1 LGGARR
7 FISRSAG
14 RPSVVIDFLPPW
26 ILACRKRSNYA
37 DSRSESRRY
46 GEHGTDDANLSAKR
60 PVAMTTIALYGLATF
75 AALFGGGILGLLAGK
90 LMPEKY
96 HDDSTR
102 AIVQTATGMVSLLA
116 ALVLGLLVATAK
128 NKFDTSNKQTE
139 EYAASLML
147 LDRELVNFGPGANE
161 TKSLLRKYTAAKIA
175 ETWRQTE
182 NPKPKLGSPPAWQL
196 LESLQLSIRDL
207 KPEFEAQRSA
217 LANASSIAAE
227 LNKTTW
233 LERAEEMDHVQHPFI
248 LILLA
253 WFAILFFSIGLFAPR
268 NGLVIAALVVG
279 ALSIAGAV
287 VLIADLDSPFEGI
300 LVVSAEPMQEALARI
315 SAP

>member
-1 LGGARR
+1 LSLVTSTTSGVVVSRVLSNLIDEMRQVGGRGDVLFRARR
-7 FISRSAG
+7 GAL
-14 RPSVVIDFLPPW
+14 PS
-26 ILACRKRSNYA
+26 S
-37 DSRSESRRY
+37 S
-46 GEHGTDDANLSAKR
+46 
-60 PVAMTTIALYGLATF
+60 
-75 AALFGGGILGLLAGK
+75 
-90 LMPEKY
+90 
-96 HDDSTR
+96 
-102 AIVQTATGMVSLLA
+102 
-116 ALVLGLLVATAK
+116 
-128 NKFDTSNKQTE
+128 
-139 EYAASLML
+139 
-147 LDRELVNFGPGANE
+147 
-161 TKSLLRKYTAAKIA
+161 
-175 ETWRQTE
+175 
-182 NPKPKLGSPPAWQL
+182 
-196 LESLQLSIRDL
+196 
-207 KPEFEAQRSA
+207 EFEAQRSA

-248 LILLA
+248 FILLA

>member
-1 LGGARR
+1 
-7 FISRSAG
+7 
-14 RPSVVIDFLPPW
+14 
-26 ILACRKRSNYA
+26 
-37 DSRSESRRY
+37 
-46 GEHGTDDANLSAKR
+46 
-60 PVAMTTIALYGLATF
+60 MTTIALYGLATF

-90 LMPEKY
+90 LVPEKY

-175 ETWRQTE
+175 ETWHQTE
-182 NPKPKLGSPPAWQL
+182 NPEPKLGSPHAWQL

-207 KPEFEAQRSA
+207 KPEFEAQRPA

-287 VLIADLDSPFEGI
+287 VLIADLDSPFEGM

>member
-1 LGGARR
+1 MGGRRR

-37 DSRSESRRY
+37 DWRSESRLY
-46 GEHGTDDANLSAKR
+46 GECGTDDVNLSAKRLSAKR
-60 PVAMTTIALYGLATF
+60 PVAITTIALYGLATF

-90 LMPEKY
+90 LIPEKY

-147 LDRELVNFGPGANE
+147 LDRELVNFGPGAR
-161 TKSLLRKYTAAKIA
+161 SL
-175 ETWRQTE
+175 
-182 NPKPKLGSPPAWQL
+182 
-196 LESLQLSIRDL
+196 
-207 KPEFEAQRSA
+207 SA
-217 LANASSIAAE
+217 
-227 LNKTTW
+227 
-233 LERAEEMDHVQHPFI
+233 
-248 LILLA
+248 
-253 WFAILFFSIGLFAPR
+253 
-268 NGLVIAALVVG
+268 
-279 ALSIAGAV
+279 
-287 VLIADLDSPFEGI
+287 
-300 LVVSAEPMQEALARI
+300 
-315 SAP
+315 

>member
-1 LGGARR
+1 
-7 FISRSAG
+7 
-14 RPSVVIDFLPPW
+14 
-26 ILACRKRSNYA
+26 
-37 DSRSESRRY
+37 
-46 GEHGTDDANLSAKR
+46 
-60 PVAMTTIALYGLATF
+60 MTMIALYGLATF

-96 HDDSTR
+96 HGDSTR
-102 AIVQTATGMVSLLA
+102 AIVQTATSMVSLLA

-139 EYAASLML
+139 EYAAGLML

-175 ETWRQTE
+175 ETWRQTGD
-182 NPKPKLGSPPAWQL
+182 PKPKLGGPRAWQL

-233 LERAEEMDHVQHPFI
+233 LERAQEMDHVQHPFI

-279 ALSIAGAV
+279 ALSISGAV

>member
-1 LGGARR
+1 
-7 FISRSAG
+7 
-14 RPSVVIDFLPPW
+14 
-26 ILACRKRSNYA
+26 
-37 DSRSESRRY
+37 
-46 GEHGTDDANLSAKR
+46 
-60 PVAMTTIALYGLATF
+60 
-75 AALFGGGILGLLAGK
+75 
-90 LMPEKY
+90 
-96 HDDSTR
+96 
-102 AIVQTATGMVSLLA
+102 
-116 ALVLGLLVATAK
+116 
-128 NKFDTSNKQTE
+128 
-139 EYAASLML
+139 
-147 LDRELVNFGPGANE
+147 
-161 TKSLLRKYTAAKIA
+161 
-175 ETWRQTE
+175 
-182 NPKPKLGSPPAWQL
+182 L